1 MCVNQEEI
9 EKVLMDKQSQLTF
22 EELLEELGLSKEN
35 KNKLIVLSLL
45 RTNNKVEVTYTK
57 RNKKVITLFKIKKAD
72 SNITLEEGA
81 IL

>member
-72 SNITLEEGA
+72 SNITP
-81 IL
+81 

>member
-45 RTNNKVEVTYTK
+45 RTNNKVEVHIQKEIK
-57 RNKKVITLFKIKKAD
+57 RLLHYSK
-72 SNITLEEGA
+72 
-81 IL
+81 